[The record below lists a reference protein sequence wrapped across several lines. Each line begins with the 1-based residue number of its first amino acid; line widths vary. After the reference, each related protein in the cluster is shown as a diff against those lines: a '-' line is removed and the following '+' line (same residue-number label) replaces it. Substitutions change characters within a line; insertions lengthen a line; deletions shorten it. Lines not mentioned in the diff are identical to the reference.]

1 MSRFFVHQEFQMSR
15 TRCRKWISHCILFL
29 LFLVALSVTEKRC
42 IAKEPPSPFEESDNM
57 LPHYLD
63 RDQNLLMSP
72 VNIVELEKPAQK
84 KTEKPKRVS
93 DPDKETASYRLKVM
107 IDPGHGGKDDG
118 AAGRHGIREKQASLN
133 IAKKVKREVER
144 ISKLQGYPVELR
156 LTREEDIFIP
166 LKERAR
172 MANEWGADMF
182 VSVHLNSSPVSKAR
196 GFEVYFLSPEASD
209 PETER
214 LALKESEGQIPSGKD
229 DVLSILSDV
238 RTTFHT
244 NESAKFA
251 EEMFSSI
258 SNKVLSNGRGVRQG
272 PFTVLHGTNM
282 PAILVEVGYVTHP
295 EESTLLTKEA
305 YLKRLASA
313 ISSGIIEFGLRTRKL
328 G

>member
-1 MSRFFVHQEFQMSR
+1 MSKFFVHQEFQMIK
-15 TRCRKWISHCILFL
+15 TRCRKWKFNCIR
-29 LFLVALSVTEKRC
+29 FLVFLIALGVTQDWC
-42 IAKEPPSPFEESDNM
+42 VAKEPPSPFEESAHD
-57 LPHYLD
+57 LPHHFD
-63 RDQNLLMSP
+63 REQNLLMSP
-72 VNIVELEKPAQK
+72 VNVVELEKPASK
-84 KTEKPKRVS
+84 KLENQKRVM

-118 AAGRHGIREKQASLN
+118 AAGRHGIREKQVSLN

-144 ISKLQGYPVELR
+144 ISKLQGYPIELR
-156 LTREEDIFIP
+156 LTRDEDFFIP

-295 EESTLLTKEA
+295 EESSLLTKEA

-313 ISSGIIEFGLRTRKL
+313 ISSGIIEFGLRTKKL

>member
-1 MSRFFVHQEFQMSR
+1 MSR
-15 TRCRKWISHCILFL
+15 TRSRKRNLNFTMANSWLCIPILFL
-29 LFLVALSVTEKRC
+29 LIFLGFPEKRC
-42 IAKEPPSPFEESDNM
+42 IAIDAPSPFDESNDM
-57 LPHYLD
+57 LPHHFD
-63 RDQNLLMSP
+63 SEQNQLMSP
-72 VNIVELEKPAQK
+72 VNFVELEKHSNRKPATNK
-84 KTEKPKRVS
+84 PAREREK
-93 DPDKETASYRLKVM
+93 EMAGYRLKVM

-118 AAGRHGIREKQASLN
+118 AVGRQGIREKNTALS
-133 IAKKVKREVER
+133 IAKKVKREIEKVA
-144 ISKLQGYPVELR
+144 KFQGYPMEIK
-156 LTREEDIFIP
+156 LTREEDFFIP

-172 MANEWGADMF
+172 MANEWGADLF
-182 VSVHLNSSPVSKAR
+182 VSVHLNSSPVSKAK

-214 LALKESEGQIPSGKD
+214 LALKESEGKLPTGKD

-244 NESAKFA
+244 NESSKFA
-251 EEMFSSI
+251 EEMFSTFSK
-258 SNKVLSNGRGVRQG
+258 SFLSNGRGVRQG

-295 EESTLLTKEA
+295 EESRLLTKEA

>member
-1 MSRFFVHQEFQMSR
+1 MVGSWL
-15 TRCRKWISHCILFL
+15 CIPILAGAILFGL
-29 LFLVALSVTEKRC
+29 NEKRC
-42 IAKEPPSPFEESDNM
+42 IAKDAVSPFDEASEM
-57 LPHYLD
+57 LPYHFDSEQNQLMNPVNLVQTEKVTRKKSDATKRLID
-63 RDQNLLMSP
+63 RD
-72 VNIVELEKPAQK
+72 
-84 KTEKPKRVS
+84 
-93 DPDKETASYRLKVM
+93 KEGASYRLKIMV
-107 IDPGHGGKDDG
+107 DPGHGGKDDG
-118 AAGRHGIREKQASLN
+118 ALGRQGIREKSASLI
-133 IAKKVKREVER
+133 IAKKVKREVEKVA
-144 ISKLQGYPVELR
+144 KLQGYPLEIR
-156 LTREEDIFIP
+156 LTRDEDVFIP

-182 VSVHLNSSPVSKAR
+182 VSVHLNSSPVSKAK

-214 LALKESEGQIPSGKD
+214 LALKESEGKLPTGKD
-229 DVLSILSDV
+229 DVLTILSDV

-258 SNKVLSNGRGVRQG
+258 SKSFLSNGRGVRQG

-295 EESTLLTKEA
+295 EESRLLTKEA
-305 YLKRLASA
+305 YLKRLANA

>member
-1 MSRFFVHQEFQMSR
+1 MTFFHQDFQMNQ
-15 TRCRKWISHCILFL
+15 TRCRKWKYNCIPFL
-29 LFLVALSVTEKRC
+29 LILIALSVSKNHC
-42 IAKEPPSPFEESDNM
+42 IAKEVVSDFDEADHSF
-57 LPHYLD
+57 PRHID

-72 VNIVELEKPAQK
+72 LNIVELEKSGPTKSESAR
-84 KTEKPKRVS
+84 RVA
-93 DPDKETASYRLKVM
+93 DPDKRNAKYRLKIM

-118 AAGRHGIREKQASLN
+118 AAGRFGIREKTVSLN
-133 IAKKVKREVER
+133 LAKKVKREIER
-144 ISKLQGYPVELR
+144 MAKLQDYPLELS
-156 LTREEDIFIP
+156 LTREDDTFIP

-172 MANEWGADMF
+172 LANSWGADMF
-182 VSVHLNSSPVSKAR
+182 VSIHLNSSPVSKAR

-214 LALKESEGQIPSGKD
+214 LALKESEGQLPTGKD

-244 NESAKFA
+244 NESSKFA

-258 SNKVLSNGRGVRQG
+258 SRSVLSNGRGVRQG

-295 EESTLLTKEA
+295 EESRLLTKEA

>member
-1 MSRFFVHQEFQMSR
+1 VPKVFVHQDFQMSK
-15 TRCRKWISHCILFL
+15 TRCRKWKFNCIPFL
-29 LFLVALSVTEKRC
+29 LFLIALSVTEERC
-42 IAKEPPSPFEESDNM
+42 IAKELPSPFEEADTS
-57 LPHYLD
+57 LPHHFD
-63 RDQNLLMSP
+63 REQNLLMSP
-72 VNIVELEKPAQK
+72 VNTVELENPTAK
-84 KTEKPKRVS
+84 KTETPKRIS
-93 DPDKETASYRLKVM
+93 DPDKEVASYRLKVM

-118 AAGRHGIREKQASLN
+118 AAGRHGIREKQVSLN
-133 IAKKVKREVER
+133 LAKKVKREVEK
-144 ISKLQGYPVELR
+144 IAKLQGYPIELR
-156 LTREEDIFIP
+156 LTRDEDIFIP

-244 NESAKFA
+244 NESSKFA

-258 SNKVLSNGRGVRQG
+258 STKVLSNGRGVRQG

-295 EESTLLTKEA
+295 EESSLLTKEA
-305 YLKRLASA
+305 YLKRLAGA